1 MAARL
6 SILIK
11 HALRTNIMKQTY
23 RQPYTH
29 KPTGFSIIEF
39 LVASA
44 LSMIVLVAVGSG
56 YFAAR
61 KVNDAAGGRLET
73 QQDIRNAANMIVRD
87 SKMAGSFGCFNMSN
101 ASTIVTQ
108 NASAA
113 ANVATGLSI
122 TSGSNTFSEGVKS
135 VAQANFNSIGI
146 TDFTASSD
154 ALIYQYGVG
163 SPQVSALATGTTGSV
178 TINTSNDN
186 ESAAFVDNSP
196 IIVSSCNVLDQVNIG
211 SLSGTATAKALNG
224 LNLNAS
230 HNQAELSVMRYL
242 VNVYV
247 VGTPTGGDLGF
258 YRFQL
263 GPDGSWQGPQL
274 LVKEV
279 NNMSVLYGYV
289 NGCPGVDTT
298 VASSALETFTFF
310 NSLQAT
316 DAARPLAMIRLILN
330 GNSIAATGK
339 TKTASGTGTVNES
352 AGNVYVYNID
362 ANIRGGNRCAD
373 RSR

>member
-1 MAARL
+1 
-6 SILIK
+6 
-11 HALRTNIMKQTY
+11 MKQTY

-44 LSMIVLVAVGSG
+44 LSIIVLIAVGSG

-61 KVNDAAGGRLET
+61 KVNDAASGRLET

-101 ASTIVTQ
+101 ASTTITQ
-108 NASAA
+108 NASASSD
-113 ANVATGLSI
+113 VAKGLKI
-122 TSGSNTFSEGVKS
+122 ISGSNTFSEGVKS
-135 VAQANFNSIGI
+135 VAQASVSSIGI

-154 ALIYQYGVG
+154 ALIFQYGVG
-163 SPQVSALATGTTGSV
+163 SPRVSALVTGTTGSV
-178 TINTSNDN
+178 TIDTSNDS
-186 ESAAFVDNSP
+186 ESTAFAANSP
-196 IIVSSCNVLDQVNIG
+196 IAVSSCNTLDQVNVG
-211 SLSGTATAKALNG
+211 SSSGNASAKVLSG
-224 LNLNAS
+224 LNLNTN

-274 LVKEV
+274 LVKGASR
-279 NNMSVLYGYV
+279 MSVLYGYV

-298 VASSALETFTFF
+298 VASSAQETFTFF

-316 DAARPLAMIRLILN
+316 SATRPLAMIRLILN

-339 TKTASGTGTVNES
+339 TKTASGSSTVNES